1 MYKTSLTAAALLLSG
16 TAFAG
21 DYPTAANERPLTK
34 PSGMTQIN
42 ADISAVGTQGVGF
55 SADYGISD
63 TMDVSLALPSYEL
76 GDDEVEGSG
85 GLDMSLAAGL
95 GYSLVDGD
103 ALDVAAGLYVPL
115 NFNGEEGEDT
125 LEGITI
131 DANTRYALMDG
142 ALAIRTGHG
151 MFNTE
156 DRLGF
161 ISYTMGEAGG
171 IGINLNLGLTYQ
183 ITDAIN
189 ADLDTN
195 LFTKPA
201 EGDST
206 SIADAQVINVG
217 FGYNMDDIDV
227 GLQAIDVTGESMGLG
242 IQVGYRL

>member
-63 TMDVSLALPSYEL
+63 TMDVSLELPSYQMA
-76 GDDEVEGSG
+76 DDEAGIEG
-85 GLDMSLAAGL
+85 GLAMALAAGL

-103 ALDVAAGLYVPL
+103 ALDVAAGLNVPIS
-115 NFNGEEGEDT
+115 FEEEADLIG
-125 LEGITI
+125 GIGI
-131 DANTRYALMDG
+131 DADTRFALMDS

-151 MFNTE
+151 LIN
-156 DRLGF
+156 
-161 ISYTMGEAGG
+161 YVMGDAGG
-171 IGINLNLGLTYQ
+171 LALGLNFGLTYQ

-206 SIADAQVINVG
+206 SIADAQVIDLG
-217 FGYNMDDIDV
+217 FGYNMDAIDV
-227 GLQAIDVTGESMGLG
+227 GLKVIDVTGDNMGVG
-242 IQVGYRL
+242 VRVGYRL

>member
-1 MYKTSLTAAALLLSG
+1 MTRFASISVVSIALSG

-42 ADISAVGTQGVGF
+42 AAVNAVGAKGVGF

-63 TMDVSLALPSYEL
+63 SMDVSLALPSYQL
-76 GDDEVEGSG
+76 ADDEAGIEG
-85 GLDMSLAAGL
+85 GLAMALGAGL

-103 ALDVAAGLYVPL
+103 ELDVAAGLNVPIS
-115 NFNGEEGEDT
+115 FEEGAD
-125 LEGITI
+125 LIGGIGI
-131 DANTRYALMDG
+131 DADTRYALMDS

-151 MFNTE
+151 LINYA
-156 DRLGF
+156 LGDL
-161 ISYTMGEAGG
+161 GG
-171 IGINLNLGLTYQ
+171 LSIGLNFGLTYQ

-195 LFTKPA
+195 LFTKPP

-206 SIADAQVINVG
+206 SIADAQIINVG

-227 GLQAIDVTGESMGLG
+227 GLKVVDATGEARGVG
-242 IQVGYRL
+242 IHVGYRL